1 MADLPFLILIA
12 ALYGVT
18 HGLVLALERLRAGP

>member
-1 MADLPFLILIA
+1 LTPQILAAIA

-18 HGLVLALERLRAGP
+18 HDIAEKHLSLLVD